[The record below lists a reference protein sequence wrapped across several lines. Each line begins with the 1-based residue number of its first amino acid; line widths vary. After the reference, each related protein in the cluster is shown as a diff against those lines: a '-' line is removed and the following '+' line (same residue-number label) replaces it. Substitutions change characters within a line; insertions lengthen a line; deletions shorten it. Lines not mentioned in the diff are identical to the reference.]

1 MVLGMIL
8 SVSKSVWAAEKFGR
22 FETREGMLLSLNTNL
37 ESESLLGLLTHV
49 GENYFKDCSTTV
61 ILYDDAFETRYG
73 SVLEEFLKNL
83 PSTYVKKRVK
93 LTDDFLQA
101 LEACRNHILLLENL
115 NNVRNALERQSDG
128 KVVVVTGA
136 SSWDVLDFLKSPA
149 SRLYK
154 NLLVIARSTS
164 RTAKEGSFVLY
175 THELYS
181 DGIGS
186 SRPVILTSWI
196 KDRLTRPNKVLF
208 PQKLESGFNGHRF
221 RVSAMHKPP
230 FAFRRVTPGTD
241 TVQWDGVDIRVIRLL
256 SKMLNF
262 TIDVRDPTPRNLL
275 GPVSAVMLDIS
286 SGKASMGLGGLYR
299 SVDLMRRFDT
309 MYPHT
314 HDCAAFISLT
324 STALPKYR
332 AVLGPFRQSVWVTL
346 IFAYLGAIIPLTLSS
361 KSNLLRL
368 VTRPKELMEM
378 FWFVF
383 STFTN
388 CFTIRS
394 PLVYEG
400 LAQNASAILI
410 GLYWVFTIIIT
421 SCYTSSIIAFITIPV
436 YPPAIDTSDQL
447 LYYRYR
453 VGTLDH
459 DGWEYFFKNS
469 SDPNIVKLLKNLEL
483 VPTLAEGIRNASR
496 AYFWPYALLG
506 SRAMLEYIVQAD
518 FAPNWKTKRS
528 LMHISRECFV
538 QFGVTVAFPKG
549 STYTER
555 MSKVAQRA
563 QQAGLVQKITSD
575 VKWDVQRSS
584 TGKLLQVSAEKT
596 LHIPSAEERQLTLDD
611 IQGMFIVLGSGVLI
625 SLLLLIL
632 ECVYRKL
639 SKHCTAKPRSRSDSE
654 TDAKS
659 NDDLSYGVQ
668 NRGFDDYPWEYEI
681 QNVTRYFRNSI

>member
-1 MVLGMIL
+1 
-8 SVSKSVWAAEKFGR
+8 
-22 FETREGMLLSLNTNL
+22 MLTALHPNL

-49 GENYFKDCSTTV
+49 GENYFNDCSTTV

-73 SVLEEFLKNL
+73 TVLEEFLKNL

-93 LTDDFLQA
+93 LTDDFLHA
-101 LEACRNHILLLENL
+101 LEACRNHILFLENL
-115 NNVRNALERQSDG
+115 NNVRNALEQQSDG

-136 SSWDVLDFLKSPA
+136 NTWDVLDFLKSPV

-154 NLLVIARSTS
+154 NLLIIARSTS

-196 KDRLTRPNKVLF
+196 KDRLTKPEKVLF

-230 FAFRRVTPGTD
+230 FAFRRVTPSTD

-256 SKMLNF
+256 SKILNF
-262 TIDVRDPTPRNLL
+262 TIDVRDPTPRDSLS
-275 GPVSAVMLDIS
+275 PVNAVMRDIS

-299 SVDLMRRFDT
+299 SVDLMRSFDT

-346 IFAYLGAIIPLTLSS
+346 IFAYLGAIIPMTLSS

-388 CFTIRS
+388 CFTIKS

-421 SCYTSSIIAFITIPV
+421 SCYTSSIIAFITIPA
-436 YPPAIDTSDQL
+436 YPAAIETSDQL

-538 QFGVTVAFPKG
+538 QFGVTIAFPKD
-549 STYTER
+549 STYTES

-563 QQAGLVQKITSD
+563 NQAGLVQKITSD

-584 TGKLLQVSAEKT
+584 TGKLLQVSTEKT
-596 LHIPSAEERQLTLDD
+596 LHIPSTEERQLTLDD
-611 IQGMFIVLGSGVLI
+611 VQGMFIVLGSGVLI

-632 ECVYRKL
+632 ECIYRKL
-639 SKHCTAKPRSRSDSE
+639 SKGCSAKSRSRNASE

-659 NDDLSYGVQ
+659 NDDLSYGVH
-668 NRGFDDYPWEYEI
+668 NYGIDDYPLEYEI